1 MSTLAMRLPAGTP
14 GASWPSLH
22 ARLRHVTAD
31 LHRRSEAAL
40 ALPTKLAD
48 LSGYVSLLNILWRFH
63 SGCEI
68 ALRRCREEL
77 PSTSLCLHKAEW
89 IVEDLSCFGRLPSGD
104 PIELVVGGR
113 CDMLGCLYVVE
124 GSMLGG
130 RYIGK
135 QAARALGVSR
145 RFGGRFFDGYG
156 DSTASTWTALI
167 GSLNGIPA
175 MEPDADRVE
184 AASCRAFG
192 IFISAASQ

>member
-1 MSTLAMRLPAGTP
+1 MSTLAMRLPAEAP

-68 ALRRCREEL
+68 ALRRCRAEL
-77 PSTSLCLHKAEW
+77 PTSSLCLHKAEW
-89 IVEDLSCFGRLPSGD
+89 IVEDLSCFDRLPSGD
-104 PIELVVGGR
+104 PIEIVVGGR

-156 DSTASTWTALI
+156 AGMTETWSAFI
-167 GSLNGIPA
+167 AGLNRIPA
-175 MEPDADRVE
+175 LDPDADRVE
-184 AASCRAFG
+184 AASCRVFE